1 MRYLIL
7 GAGRQ
12 GAAAA
17 YDLGHRCGAT
27 SVVLADRDAEVAGA
41 AAARING
48 LLGREL
54 CRAVRLEAD
63 DASGVSAAMREAN
76 VTLSAVPYYFNLAL
90 AKLAI
95 EARCHF
101 VDMGGHT
108 GVVREQLALDA
119 EALAAGVVVL
129 PDCGMGPGLV
139 NVLAV
144 YAMEHLDRTDEL
156 HMSDAGLPQHP
167 EPPWNY
173 LCAFHLNGLTNEYDG
188 LVPQLRDGRIVELEA
203 LSGLRTDDL
212 GELGTFESFIAA
224 GGSTAPW
231 SFEGRVKHFETRI
244 LRLPGHHTWFSAFK
258 ALGLFS
264 ETPLPFGPDGR
275 TIVPRDFYHMLL
287 AKQITRPTFKDV
299 CLMYCRAVGEKAG
312 VPTQAVVTLTDHFD
326 EATGFTGMERLTG
339 WHCALMMAMAADGR
353 VKPGA
358 RALEARLLDAEP
370 TAAAVMDE
378 VARRGIPFRVELSPT
393 ARPAQGA
400 AR

>member
-17 YDLGHRCGAT
+17 VDLGRLGGAEDI
-27 SVVLADRDAEVAGA
+27 VLADRDLAVAQA
-41 AAARING
+41 AAERVNRLVGRDVARPRQ
-48 LLGREL
+48 LQ
-54 CRAVRLEAD
+54 AD
-63 DASGVSAAMREAN
+63 DEAGVRAALLECTVA
-76 VTLSAVPYYFNLAL
+76 LSAVPYYFNVAL
-90 AKLAI
+90 TRLAI
-95 EARCHF
+95 ETRRHL

-108 GVVREQLALDA
+108 GVVREQLAFDA
-119 EALAAGVVVL
+119 QAREAGVVIL

-156 HMSDAGLPQHP
+156 HLSDAGLPQDP
-167 EPPWNY
+167 QPPWNY
-173 LCAFHLNGLTNEYDG
+173 MCAFHLNGLTNEYDG
-188 LVPQLRDGRIVELEA
+188 LVPQLRDGKIVDLEA

-212 GELGTFESFIAA
+212 GEVGTYESFIAA

-244 LRLPGHHTWFSAFK
+244 LRLPGHHAWFSAFK

-264 ETPLPFGPDGR
+264 ETPVAFGPEGR

-287 AKQITRPTFKDV
+287 AKQITAPSFKDT
-299 CLMYCRAVGEKAG
+299 CIMYCRAVGTKAG
-312 VPTQAVVTLTDHFD
+312 KPTQAVVTLRDQFD
-326 EATGFTGMERLTG
+326 ESTGLTGMERLTG
-339 WHCALMMAMAADGR
+339 WHCAIMMEMIAAGR
-353 VKPGA
+353 VPAGA
-358 RALEARLLDAEP
+358 RALEALLLDAQP
-370 TAAAVMDE
+370 TAKAVMDE
-378 VARRGIPFRVELSPT
+378 VARRGISFQVKLSD
-393 ARPAQGA
+393 A